1 MAAEDTTSFF
11 LVGQNKTKKKKRSA
25 ESAKVRAVVN
35 GKVKSLHG
43 LKLWSSERP
52 LDSKTFCQRRDR
64 NDDDDYDVTM
74 KSRCASL
81 PAPVQ
86 QGFLHKL

>member
-1 MAAEDTTSFF
+1 MAAGEHRFFF
-11 LVGQNKTKKKKRSA
+11 LIGQNKTKKKKRGA
-25 ESAKVRAVVN
+25 ESAKVRAFVKKR
-35 GKVKSLHG
+35 KVKFLHG

-64 NDDDDYDVTM
+64 NDDDYDVVM

-81 PAPVQ
+81 PAPFQ